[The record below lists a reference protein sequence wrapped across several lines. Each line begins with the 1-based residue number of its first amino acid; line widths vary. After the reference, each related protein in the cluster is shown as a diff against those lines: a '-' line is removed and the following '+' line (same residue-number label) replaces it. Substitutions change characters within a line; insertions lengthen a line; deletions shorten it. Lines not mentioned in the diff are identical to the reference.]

1 MEPQSILAQCEDAG
15 VELVRLLYVGNDGH
29 THGHSVKRAHLED
42 ALESGIQL
50 PKLIQS
56 FNALGMRVKDAD
68 FDAVGEVR
76 LVPDRSTFRVL
87 DHEDSVAAVCC
98 SLYEIDDQT
107 PWAADPRS
115 ALSGFISTLADDD
128 VVPSTALESE
138 FHFYT
143 SEDGDD
149 EPHGTRGLYATASM
163 REFNDIVLE
172 TIDALEAQQINVK
185 KHCPEYAAGQH
196 ELVTKHREG
205 LTPVDDY
212 VFLRE
217 TVAAIAESHGFETTF
232 LPFPFETA
240 TNGCHINLSLWNDTN
255 LFAPTD
261 SDRALSST
269 GRHFVGGVLAH
280 LPALLALTSPTVNS
294 YARLQPQS
302 GAAAFGCWGIG
313 NREAAIRVPEVP
325 TNKRETATRIEFRP
339 ADNTA
344 NPYLSLL
351 GLLAA
356 GWDGVQNEIDPG
368 RPLDED
374 PGNCSDELLD
384 ERGIER
390 LPQTLGEALD
400 ALEKN
405 EVLREALGEQL
416 FDSYLTVK
424 RHEWDVFTASAAT
437 WQQDIYREAF

>member
-217 TVAAIAESHGFETTF
+217 TVAAITESHGFETTF
-232 LPFPFETA
+232 LPFP
-240 TNGCHINLSLWNDTN
+240 
-255 LFAPTD
+255 
-261 SDRALSST
+261 
-269 GRHFVGGVLAH
+269 
-280 LPALLALTSPTVNS
+280 
-294 YARLQPQS
+294 
-302 GAAAFGCWGIG
+302 
-313 NREAAIRVPEVP
+313 
-325 TNKRETATRIEFRP
+325 
-339 ADNTA
+339 
-344 NPYLSLL
+344 
-351 GLLAA
+351 
-356 GWDGVQNEIDPG
+356 
-368 RPLDED
+368 
-374 PGNCSDELLD
+374 
-384 ERGIER
+384 
-390 LPQTLGEALD
+390 
-400 ALEKN
+400 
-405 EVLREALGEQL
+405 
-416 FDSYLTVK
+416 
-424 RHEWDVFTASAAT
+424 
-437 WQQDIYREAF
+437 